1 MSDQV
6 LVVSAD
12 ASRRARL
19 MAAVQQA
26 GDQALPAESGTVA
39 ASALAEPGLDAILV
53 DLALPELDL
62 AALRAALASGVAVT
76 PESLEEVERRHI
88 AAVLRHTGGNKRQ
101 AALLLGLARSTL
113 LHKVRKYRIVTPR
126 P

>member
-6 LVVSAD
+6 LVISGD

-19 MAAVQQA
+19 MAAVQATGQHA
-26 GDQALPAESGTVA
+26 VPAESGA
-39 ASALAEPGLDAILV
+39 IGASALAEPGLDAIVV
-53 DLALPELDL
+53 DLALPELDI
-62 AALRAALASGVAVT
+62 AALRAALAPGVAA

-88 AAVLRHTGGNKRQ
+88 AAVLQHTGGNKRQ